1 MGVVF
6 SLMTP
11 LAVIGLC
18 LSYSMGGDLPCSMW
32 RGGTAAYVSDGYNVH
47 RLSQV
52 YGNVYSYTRNGEEA
66 GHQLCKVTETSVNC
80 LFGIKFNEN

>member
-1 MGVVF
+1 
-6 SLMTP
+6 MTP

-18 LSYSMGGDLPCSMW
+18 LTYSIGGNNPCTMW
-32 RGGTAAYVSDGYNVH
+32 SNITAAYISDGYNTH

-52 YGNVYSYTRNGEEA
+52 YGNVYSYTRNGKNV
-66 GHQLCKVTETSVNC
+66 GHQLCTVTETSVNC